1 MELREVEKKIV
12 LIGDAK
18 TGKTAI
24 AERFANDRFVE
35 EYVPGTGVKVYR
47 KKLQYVYPNILIN
60 LKIAIFDLCGQ
71 RDYERIREMALTDA
85 DALVFVSDLS
95 RVETIS
101 AIPEFWVIEAKKA
114 DAEAALVYLGNKID
128 LVNEESP
135 TAKLLTRIADERGIP
150 IFFCSAKTGENVEE
164 LFQFIGK
171 RLVSEVARSYKKPQ
185 KEKPMNL
192 TNAFDYILADFCAQ
206 HGDMEKAMLIAQNQF
221 LEIGLDLRKLTKEKV
236 IEMLERLRMVESILL
251 SENIARVNYDER
263 LKLVNSVAAE

>member
-1 MELREVEKKIV
+1 MELREIDKKIV

-35 EYVPGTGVKVYR
+35 DYVPGTGVKIYR
-47 KKLQYVYPNILIN
+47 KKMQFVYPNIIIN
-60 LKIAIFDLCGQ
+60 LKIAVFDLCGQ

-95 RVETIS
+95 RAETIT
-101 AIPEFWVIEAKKA
+101 AIPEFWVIEAKKT
-114 DAEAALVYLGNKID
+114 DAKAALVYLGNKID
-128 LVNEESP
+128 LVDEDSP
-135 TAKLLTRIADERGIP
+135 TARILSRIADERGIP

-171 RLVSEVARSYKKPQ
+171 RLVSDIAKNYKKPQ
-185 KEKPMNL
+185 KEKLMNL

-221 LEIGLDLRKLTKEKV
+221 LEIGLDLRKLTKEKIV
-236 IEMLERLRMVESILL
+236 EMIGRLRMIEAILL
-251 SENIARVNYDER
+251 SENIARVNFDER
-263 LKLVNSVAAE
+263 LNLINSVPAE